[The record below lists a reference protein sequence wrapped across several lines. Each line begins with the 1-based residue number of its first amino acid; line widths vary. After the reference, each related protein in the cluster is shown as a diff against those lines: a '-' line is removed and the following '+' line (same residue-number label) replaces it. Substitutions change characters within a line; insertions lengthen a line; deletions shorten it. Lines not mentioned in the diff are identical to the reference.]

1 MPFLIA
7 ASQHERQG
15 AKSKGA
21 SRRVAGANSRL
32 KIDLF
37 IGLALRGV
45 GAVSSFVLAWLIAQL
60 FGAHVVGLY
69 QIGFTT
75 ASLLAVVAMLGHD
88 LVLVRQIS
96 PLLRDEKW
104 SESSG
109 LFRAVR
115 VFVVKSGLGLAVF
128 AAIIAFPLAIYGL
141 GEEEAAPFIIALSPM
156 VALLPLIR
164 VQNAL
169 LRCQGDVKASQSLEG
184 VLYTSF
190 AVAVLGLLWLGLGDF
205 SPILVPVAVVAGQ
218 VLAVLIGYVMVA
230 RHLRLWP
237 KGEGAADPRS
247 GAWIATPPIM
257 TQASQWLILL
267 MIAAL
272 LNAADAGIFRVA
284 VLICMLMQLV
294 KTSFATMTGPYLSRA
309 AQAGDIG
316 QMRKVVLIA
325 GGIGIVLAAPVG
337 VIALVVPEW
346 VLSLFGDEFAKG
358 ALALQLLAI
367 GELVNVLAGPLGIAL
382 VMQKR
387 ERLVLINEA
396 IASVAGLAI
405 AAFLLPDWGLA
416 GAGAGLL
423 AASILRNGANAVF
436 VWFTKPRAI

>member
-1 MPFLIA
+1 
-7 ASQHERQG
+7 
-15 AKSKGA
+15 
-21 SRRVAGANSRL
+21 
-32 KIDLF
+32 
-37 IGLALRGV
+37 
-45 GAVSSFVLAWLIAQL
+45 
-60 FGAHVVGLY
+60 
-69 QIGFTT
+69 
-75 ASLLAVVAMLGHD
+75 
-88 LVLVRQIS
+88 
-96 PLLRDEKW
+96 
-104 SESSG
+104 
-109 LFRAVR
+109 
-115 VFVVKSGLGLAVF
+115 
-128 AAIIAFPLAIYGL
+128 
-141 GEEEAAPFIIALSPM
+141 
-156 VALLPLIR
+156 
-164 VQNAL
+164 
-169 LRCQGDVKASQSLEG
+169 
-184 VLYTSF
+184 
-190 AVAVLGLLWLGLGDF
+190 
-205 SPILVPVAVVAGQ
+205 
-218 VLAVLIGYVMVA
+218 
-230 RHLRLWP
+230 
-237 KGEGAADPRS
+237 
-247 GAWIATPPIM
+247 M

-337 VIALVVPEW
+337 VIALAVPEW

-405 AAFLLPDWGLA
+405 AAFLLPNWGLA